1 MVSGI
6 AYAGSSG
13 SIDPAPTPGRGP
25 LPRPAWMDRAVQR
38 LESFQPEWFA
48 RFAPPDESARESAV
62 LILFG
67 PPPAGADGSGDGADA
82 DGAVEPVEPGEHVV
96 LIERSHTMRTQPAQ
110 IAFPGGSRDPEDP
123 DLVATAL
130 REAQEETGVDP
141 AGVDVVVQLPP
152 IFLAPA
158 QFVVTPV
165 LAWWARPS
173 PIGVRDP
180 AEVHD
185 VLSVPVSHL
194 VEPATRFS
202 VTHPSGYV
210 GPGFDLDDLFLWGFT
225 AGLVSS
231 VLELG
236 GLSRPWDAEVQRPLP
251 ERFLGGRR

>member
-1 MVSGI
+1 VTNVVSGI

-13 SIDPAPTPGRGP
+13 SIDPAPTSGRGP
-25 LPRPAWMDRAVQR
+25 VPRPRWMDRLVQR
-38 LESFQPEWFA
+38 LETVEPEWFS
-48 RFAPPDESARESAV
+48 RFGPPDEGGRESAV

-67 PPPAGADGSGDGADA
+67 PPPAG
-82 DGAVEPVEPGEHVV
+82 VEDQGEHVV

-110 IAFPGGSRDPEDP
+110 IAFPGGARDPEDA

-130 REAQEETGVDP
+130 REAQEETGLDP
-141 AGVDVVVQLPP
+141 AGVDVVVQLPSL
-152 IFLAPA
+152 FLAPS
-158 QFVVTPV
+158 QFVVAPV
-165 LAWWARPS
+165 LGWWTQPS
-173 PIGVRDP
+173 PLTVRDP

-185 VLSVPVSHL
+185 VLAVPVSHL
-194 VEPATRFS
+194 VEPATRFT

-236 GLSRPWDAEVQRPLP
+236 GLARPWDAEVRRSIP
-251 ERFLGGRR
+251 ERYLGGRRA

>member
-1 MVSGI
+1 MTKVVSGI

-13 SIDPAPTPGRGP
+13 SIDPSAAPGLGP
-25 LPRPAWMDRAVQR
+25 LPRPAWMDAAVER
-38 LESFQPEWFA
+38 LESFQPEWFS
-48 RFAPPDESARESAV
+48 RFAPPDDSARESAV

-67 PPPAGADGSGDGADA
+67 PPPADA
-82 DGAVEPVEPGEHVV
+82 DDPGEHVV

-110 IAFPGGSRDPEDP
+110 IAFPGGSRDPEDA

-141 AGVDVVVQLPP
+141 SGVDVVVQLPP

-165 LAWWARPS
+165 LAWWAQPS
-173 PIGVRDP
+173 PLSVRDP

-194 VEPATRFS
+194 VEPTTRFS

-236 GLSRPWDAEVQRPLP
+236 GLSLPWDPDVSRELP

>member
-1 MVSGI
+1 MTKVVSRI
-6 AYAGSSG
+6 AYAGRSG
-13 SIDPAPTPGRGP
+13 SIEPSPTLGPGGV
-25 LPRPAWMDRAVQR
+25 PRPAWMYELAVR
-38 LESFQPEWFA
+38 LEDVTPEWFS
-48 RFAPPDESARESAV
+48 RFLPPEEGGRESAV

-67 PPPAGADGSGDGADA
+67 PPPAGADDD
-82 DGAVEPVEPGEHVV
+82 GEHVV

-110 IAFPGGSRDPEDP
+110 IAFPGGSRDPEDA

-141 AGVDVVVQLPP
+141 AGVDVVAQLPSL
-152 IFLAPA
+152 FLAPA
-158 QFVVTPV
+158 EFVVAPV
-165 LAWWARPS
+165 LGWWAQPS

-194 VEPATRFS
+194 VDPSTRFS

-210 GPGFDLDDLFLWGFT
+210 GPGFDLDHLLLWGFT
-225 AGLVSS
+225 AGLISS

-236 GLSRPWDAEVQRPLP
+236 GLSRPWDPDLRRELP
-251 ERFLGGRR
+251 ERYLQGRRA

>member
-6 AYAGSSG
+6 AYAGTSG
-13 SIDPAPTPGRGP
+13 SIDPSPTLGDGA
-25 LPRPAWMDRAVQR
+25 LPRPAWIDELADR
-38 LESFQPEWFA
+38 LEKVAPEWFS
-48 RFAPPDESARESAV
+48 RFMPPEEGGRESAV

-67 PPPAGADGSGDGADA
+67 PPPAGAAD
-82 DGAVEPVEPGEHVV
+82 DGEHVV

-130 REAQEETGVDP
+130 REAEEETGVDP
-141 AGVDVVVQLPP
+141 AGVDVVAQLPSL
-152 IFLAPA
+152 FLAPA
-158 QFVVTPV
+158 QFVVAPV
-165 LAWWARPS
+165 LGWWAKPS

-194 VEPATRFS
+194 VEPSSRFS

-210 GPGFDLDDLFLWGFT
+210 GPGFDLDHLFLWGFT
-225 AGLVSS
+225 AGLLSS

-236 GLSRPWDAEVQRPLP
+236 GVAREWDDSVQRPLP
-251 ERFLGGRR
+251 ERYLVGRRG

>member
-1 MVSGI
+1 MRL
-6 AYAGSSG
+6 
-13 SIDPAPTPGRGP
+13 D
-25 LPRPAWMDRAVQR
+25 RPDVGHDELAVR
-38 LESFQPEWFA
+38 LEEVTPEWFS
-48 RFAPPDESARESAV
+48 RFLPPEEGGRESAV

-67 PPPAGADGSGDGADA
+67 PPPAGADDD
-82 DGAVEPVEPGEHVV
+82 GEHVV

-110 IAFPGGSRDPEDP
+110 IAFPGGSRDPGDD

-130 REAQEETGVDP
+130 REAEEETGIDP
-141 AGVDVVVQLPP
+141 AGVDVVAQLPSL
-152 IFLAPA
+152 FLAPA
-158 QFVVTPV
+158 QFVVAPV
-165 LAWWARPS
+165 LGWWAQPS

-194 VEPATRFS
+194 VDPATRFS

-210 GPGFDLDDLFLWGFT
+210 GPGFDLDHLLLWGFT

-236 GLSRPWDAEVQRPLP
+236 GLSRPWDPEIRRELP
-251 ERFLGGRR
+251 ERYLGGRRS